1 MGDKSLLAELE
12 RGLDAMHMA
21 LPRGANQQ
29 LLDYLALMQRWNRVY
44 NLTAV
49 RGARSM
55 LTRHVLDSLTLVPYL
70 EGRRILDVG
79 SGAGLPGIPLA
90 ICLPDKSF
98 WLLDASAK
106 RCRFLR
112 QAKAELGLQNVTVL
126 VTRAED
132 YQSEEKFDTLAS
144 RAYSSLD
151 GFVHS
156 AGHLLAENGV
166 MLAMKGAWPGHE
178 SGVLA
183 NGFSIERVVRT
194 MVPGLHEERH
204 LVICRRTQHK

>member
-1 MGDKSLLAELE
+1 MSHASLLAELE
-12 RGLDAMHMA
+12 RGLGALHVA
-21 LPRGANQQ
+21 LPRGAGQR
-29 LLDYLALMQRWNRVY
+29 LLDYLQLLQRWNRVY

-49 RGARSM
+49 RGTRSM
-55 LTRHVLDSLTLVPYL
+55 LTRHVLDSLTLVPFL
-70 EGRRILDVG
+70 EGQRILDVG

-90 ICLPDKSF
+90 ICSPDRAF

-126 VTRAED
+126 ATRAED
-132 YQSEEKFDTLAS
+132 YQSGEKFDTLAS

-166 MLAMKGAWPGHE
+166 LLAMKGAWPT
-178 SGVLA
+178 L
-183 NGFSIERVVRT
+183 
-194 MVPGLHEERH
+194 
-204 LVICRRTQHK
+204 